1 MASFP
6 PGHLLH
12 TRPWLHSDVSVQGLP
27 SGRSV
32 NDVTIAA
39 TSVVRF
45 VRSGIGEGAG
55 ARAGL
60 GEVVFTLCQ
69 EKSTRI
75 GEKGRNSS

>member
-1 MASFP
+1 
-6 PGHLLH
+6 
-12 TRPWLHSDVSVQGLP
+12 VQVLP
-27 SGRSV
+27 SGRSA
-32 NDVTIAA
+32 NDVTAAA

-60 GEVVFTLCQ
+60 GEEVFTLCQ

-75 GEKGRNSS
+75 GGKGRNSS